1 MTKHR
6 QHQNSRPSP
15 DSGYTILEAIM
26 AIVVV
31 SVLMISIAPMV
42 VFSTATRVQAKRVEL
57 ATQAARAYID
67 AVRSRAADAPTQTV
81 NVTAGNLDVNLIA
94 AADAP
99 VQGNLSCTAS
109 TYCAVGASQLYC
121 VDLDGDGQCTS
132 TSLRDM
138 MVQGF
143 RSETTGGKA
152 DDGYLLGVRVYR
164 ADAFQ
169 ASVGALT
176 NTGKA
181 TTVTSGLGNRNSPLV
196 AMTTEISAKSETIT
210 TPFQGLCKRLNTNG
224 QCQ

>member
-1 MTKHR
+1 
-6 QHQNSRPSP
+6 
-15 DSGYTILEAIM
+15 M

-31 SVLMISIAPMV
+31 SVLLISIAPMI

-57 ATQAARAYID
+57 ATQAARTYID
-67 AVRSRAADAPTQTV
+67 AVRSRAADAPTLTV
-81 NVTAGNLDVNLIA
+81 TITAGNLDSLTA
-94 AADAP
+94 APAP

-109 TYCAVGASQLYC
+109 TYCAVSASQLFC

-143 RSETTGGKA
+143 RSFTTGGKA

-169 ASVGALT
+169 SSVGAL
-176 NTGKA
+176 NNNSKA
-181 TTVTSGLGNRNSPLV
+181 AETVTSGLGNRNSPLV
-196 AMTTEISAKSETIT
+196 GMTTEISAKSE